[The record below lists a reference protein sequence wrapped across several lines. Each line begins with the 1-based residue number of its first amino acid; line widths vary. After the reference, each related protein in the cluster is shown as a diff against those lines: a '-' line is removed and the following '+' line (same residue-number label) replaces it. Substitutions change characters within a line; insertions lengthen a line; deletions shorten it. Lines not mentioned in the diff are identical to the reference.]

1 MTKGFDVAPWMD
13 RLGGLIERH
22 PARWIKLGGLETHLV
37 ASSLA
42 DVRVERPIYVT
53 GLARSGTTILLET
66 LARHPEVATHRY
78 RDFPMLFTP
87 YAWNRWLELVPR
99 QQEAP
104 AERSHGDGIAVT
116 SESPEAFEE
125 PLWMAFFPELHDAA
139 QSAVL
144 DGATHHPLFER
155 FYRDHIRKLLAVR
168 GRRRYVAKG
177 NYNVTRIGYL
187 AKLFPDA
194 RFVIPVRDPVWHI
207 ASLMKQHRLFLD
219 GQRDNPAAR
228 RHLRRVGHFEFG
240 EDRRPIRI
248 GDGATT
254 AEIVALWR
262 AGEEVRG
269 WARYWAQVHH
279 HIADLMERELD
290 LAARHPDRA
299 LRGSVRVAARDLA
312 RGAGPLRAAGARAV
326 PHRRGRAAASADLLP
341 AALQRRGPRH
351 HRRGN
356 GGGGGPLRLS
366 RRPRAGAQ
374 AERGVA
380 RAPVG
385 PREPDLSRRG

>member
-13 RLGGLIERH
+13 RLGGFIERH
-22 PARWIKLGGLETHLV
+22 PTQWIKLGSLETSLV
-37 ASSLA
+37 SSALT
-42 DVRVERPIYVT
+42 DVRVDRPIYVT

-99 QQEAP
+99 KDEAP

-125 PLWMAFFPELHDAA
+125 PLWMAFFPELHEAT
-139 QSAVL
+139 QSPVL
-144 DGATHHPLFER
+144 DGDTHHPLFER
-155 FYRDHIRKLLAVR
+155 FYRDHIQKLLAVR

-187 AKLFPDA
+187 ARLFPDA

-219 GQRDNPAAR
+219 GQRDNPAAQ

-240 EDRRPIRI
+240 TERRPIGI
-248 GDGATT
+248 GDGTTT
-254 AEIVALWR
+254 AEIVTLWQ

-269 WARYWAQVHH
+269 WARYWAQIHH
-279 HIADLMERELD
+279 YIADLIEQERGLRVAIRIVRYEDLCASPLETLRDMLDHCALPAYEPFLSDAAGRLHQPTYYRPRFSDED
-290 LAARHPDRA
+290 LATIAEETA
-299 LRGSVRVAARDLA
+299 E
-312 RGAGPLRAAGARAV
+312 AAGRFGYGV
-326 PHRRGRAAASADLLP
+326 NHLPSLRQSA
-341 AALQRRGPRH
+341 
-351 HRRGN
+351 
-356 GGGGGPLRLS
+356 
-366 RRPRAGAQ
+366 
-374 AERGVA
+374 E
-380 RAPVG
+380 
-385 PREPDLSRRG
+385 

>member
-1 MTKGFDVAPWMD
+1 MTGRKGFDVAPWMD
-13 RLGGLIERH
+13 RLGGFIERH

-37 ASSLA
+37 ESALA
-42 DVRVERPIYVT
+42 NVRVERPIYVT
-53 GLARSGTTILLET
+53 GLARSGTTILLEI

-78 RDFPMLFTP
+78 RDFPMVFTP
-87 YAWNRWLELVPR
+87 YGWNRWLELVPR
-99 QQEAP
+99 KEEVP

-125 PLWMAFFPELHDAA
+125 PLWMAFFPELHDAT

-144 DGATHHPLFER
+144 DGVTHHPLFER

-168 GRRRYVAKG
+168 DRRRYVAKG

-254 AEIVALWR
+254 AEIVALWQ

-269 WARYWAQVHH
+269 WARYWAQIHH
-279 HIADLMERELD
+279 HIADLMERERGLRSAIRMVRYEDLCASPHATLRAVLDHCALPATEPFLSDAAGGLHQPTYYRPRFSAED
-290 LAARHPDRA
+290 LAIIAEETAEAAGRLGYRVDSSTA
-299 LRGSVRVAARDLA
+299 LRQ
-312 RGAGPLRAAGARAV
+312 
-326 PHRRGRAAASADLLP
+326 SA
-341 AALQRRGPRH
+341 
-351 HRRGN
+351 
-356 GGGGGPLRLS
+356 
-366 RRPRAGAQ
+366 
-374 AERGVA
+374 E
-380 RAPVG
+380 
-385 PREPDLSRRG
+385 

>member
-1 MTKGFDVAPWMD
+1 MTEGFDVAPWMD
-13 RLGGLIERH
+13 RLGGWIERN
-22 PARWIKLGGLETHLV
+22 PARWIKLGSLETHLV
-37 ASSLA
+37 ESALA
-42 DVRVERPIYVT
+42 DIRVDRPIYVT

-66 LARHPEVATHRY
+66 LARHADVATHRY

-99 QQEAP
+99 KDEAP

-139 QSAVL
+139 DNVVL
-144 DGATHHPLFER
+144 DRGTQHPLFER

-187 AKLFPDA
+187 AKLFSDA

-240 EDRRPIRI
+240 ADRRPIRI
-248 GDGATT
+248 DDGATT
-254 AEIVALWR
+254 AEIVDLWQ

-269 WARYWAQVHH
+269 WARYWAQLHH
-279 HIADLMERELD
+279 YIADLAERRRDLRSAIRIVRYEDLCASPHATLRAVLDHCALPVQESFLADAADRFHQPTYYTPRFGAED
-290 LAARHPDRA
+290 LAIIAEETAAAACRFGYSVDRSLA
-299 LRGSVRVAARDLA
+299 LRQ
-312 RGAGPLRAAGARAV
+312 
-326 PHRRGRAAASADLLP
+326 SA
-341 AALQRRGPRH
+341 
-351 HRRGN
+351 
-356 GGGGGPLRLS
+356 
-366 RRPRAGAQ
+366 
-374 AERGVA
+374 E
-380 RAPVG
+380 
-385 PREPDLSRRG
+385 

>member
-1 MTKGFDVAPWMD
+1 MSKGFDVAPWMD
-13 RLGGLIERH
+13 RLGGFIERN

-37 ASSLA
+37 ESSLA

-99 QQEAP
+99 KAEAP

-125 PLWMAFFPELHDAA
+125 PLWMAFFPELHDAT

-155 FYRDHIRKLLAVR
+155 FYRDHIRKLLSVR

-219 GQRDNPAAR
+219 GQRDNPTAR

-254 AEIVALWR
+254 AEIVALWHG
-262 AGEEVRG
+262 GEEVRG
-269 WARYWAQVHH
+269 WARYWAQIHH
-279 HIADLMERELD
+279 HIADLMERE
-290 LAARHPDRA
+290 
-299 LRGSVRVAARDLA
+299 RDLRSA
-312 RGAGPLRAAGARAV
+312 VRMVRYEDLCASPHATLRAVLDHCA
-326 PHRRGRAAASADLLP
+326 LP
-341 AALQRRGPRH
+341 AAEPFLSDAAG
-351 HRRGN
+351 
-356 GGGGGPLRLS
+356 RLHQPTYY
-366 RRPRAGAQ
+366 RPRFGAEDLAIIAEETAEAAGRFGYRVDPSPALRQ
-374 AERGVA
+374 SAE
-380 RAPVG
+380 
-385 PREPDLSRRG
+385 

>member
-1 MTKGFDVAPWMD
+1 MAGRKGFDVAPWMD
-13 RLGGLIERH
+13 RLGGYIERN
-22 PARWIKLGGLETHLV
+22 PSRWIKLGSLETRLV
-37 ASSLA
+37 ESALA
-42 DVRVERPIYVT
+42 DIRVDRPVYVT

-66 LARHPEVATHRY
+66 LAHHPDVATHRY

-99 QQEAP
+99 KGEAP

-125 PLWMAFFPELHDAA
+125 PLWMAFFPGLHDPAH
-139 QSAVL
+139 SAVV
-144 DGATHHPLFER
+144 DAGERHPLFER

-187 AKLFPDA
+187 ARLFPDA

-240 EDRRPIRI
+240 ADRRPICL
-248 GDGATT
+248 GDRAAT
-254 AEIVALWR
+254 AEIVALWN
-262 AGEEVRG
+262 AGEELRG
-269 WARYWAQVHH
+269 WARYWAQMHH
-279 HIADLMERELD
+279 YIAD
-290 LAARHPDRA
+290 
-299 LRGSVRVAARDLA
+299 V
-312 RGAGPLRAAGARAV
+312 
-326 PHRRGRAAASADLLP
+326 
-341 AALQRRGPRH
+341 
-351 HRRGN
+351 
-356 GGGGGPLRLS
+356 
-366 RRPRAGAQ
+366 
-374 AERGVA
+374 AERGDAIRIVRYEA
-380 RAPVG
+380 LCASPHDMLRHVLEHCALPLREAFLSDAAGRLHQPTYYRPRFGAADLAIIAEETADAAARFGYRLDRAPAL
-385 PREPDLSRRG
+385 RQSAE